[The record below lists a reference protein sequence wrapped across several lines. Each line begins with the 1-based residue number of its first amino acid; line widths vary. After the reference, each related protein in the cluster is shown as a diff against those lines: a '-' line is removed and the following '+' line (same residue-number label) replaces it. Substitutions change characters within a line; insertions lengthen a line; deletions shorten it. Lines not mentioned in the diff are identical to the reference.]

1 MKKIVTVSVLAIM
14 AVSAA
19 NADIASTTYVDKT
32 AAGAV
37 TSGLASGGNIDT
49 AIKTATTDMA
59 TQTWVGIAI
68 KDMATDQEVAGIQE
82 NLQGQITAQGQSI
95 QQHNTQIGTFA
106 DGSYAKEKG
115 ALTTAVND
123 LDARVTSVA
132 GGNLELGPGSVTTTQ
147 ILDGTVAEGDLNT
160 TLADKINTAATTA
173 SGNAAAI
180 GTLNTTTIPGINDA
194 IQDLDN
200 TKLDTAD
207 LPSNVSAFENDANY
221 QTGEQVTTTINTA
234 TESGVIKDALD
245 KKVDVADVSGL
256 SVSKATAAENY
267 TAEGG
272 IASEFD
278 KKQDKVTAVKYSG
291 SQAVGSATVPVF
303 VGADGTVAAITS
315 YSGNAATATTA
326 TEAANYTAGGTIAA
340 GFAKVE
346 ALGDVP
352 VPDKCKTDAFDCT
365 LVVKYDQAAGAAVP
379 QWEAIAR

>member
-19 NADIASTTYVDKT
+19 NADIASTTYVDK
-32 AAGAV
+32 
-37 TSGLASGGNIDT
+37 
-49 AIKTATTDMA
+49 ATNDMA
-59 TQTWVGIAI
+59 TQTWVGVAI

-95 QQHNTQIGTFA
+95 QQHNTQIGTFV
-106 DGSYAKEKG
+106 DGSYAKEQG

-132 GGNLELGPGSVTTTQ
+132 GGNLELGTGSVTTTQ

-173 SGNAAAI
+173 SGNAVAI
-180 GTLNTTTIPGINDA
+180 QTLNNTTIPGINGD
-194 IQDLDN
+194 IKDLQD

-207 LPSNVSAFENDANY
+207 LPTKVSAFENDQNY
-221 QTGEQVTTTINTA
+221 QTGDQVTTTINTA
-234 TESGVIKDALD
+234 TESGVIKEALD
-245 KKVDVADVSGL
+245 KKVDVDDVSSL
-256 SVSKATAAENY
+256 NVNKATAAVNY

-272 IASEFD
+272 IASEFA

-326 TEAANYTAGGTIAA
+326 SDYASTGTIKTKFD
-340 GFAKVE
+340 GVDTSLAKVA
-346 ALGDVP
+346 ALGNVP

-365 LVVKYDQAAGAAVP
+365 LVVKYDQTAGAAVP